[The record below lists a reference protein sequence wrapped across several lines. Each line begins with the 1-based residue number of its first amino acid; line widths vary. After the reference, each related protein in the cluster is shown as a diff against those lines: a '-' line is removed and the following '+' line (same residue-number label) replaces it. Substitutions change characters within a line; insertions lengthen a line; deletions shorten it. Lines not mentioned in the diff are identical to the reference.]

1 MLEILQHCNSQYVP
15 KVKDSSTD
23 GPDQYKVLHKVAFGG
38 DHLTVER
45 GVSAS
50 AAVADSDTPFER
62 LEGLI
67 LKHEDFHCE
76 MNILQVGYMMMMMM
90 MMMNFIHVSMYLARA
105 NWGHNIKIT

>member
-1 MLEILQHCNSQYVP
+1 MKTKAMKCLKYYSTAILSIYQRS
-15 KVKDSSTD
+15 DSSTD

-76 MNILQVGYMMMMMM
+76 MNILQVGYIFIKLKT
-90 MMMNFIHVSMYLARA
+90 NFYLR
-105 NWGHNIKIT
+105 GI